1 MDLHPYPVMFI
12 PTTSGGRG
20 SPTTVA
26 ITPTRTALASA
37 TPRGTPSTSPELADA
52 KSEG

>member
-1 MDLHPYPVMFI
+1 MFVCTT
-12 PTTSGGRG
+12 PTIQSCLTAGGRG
-20 SPTTVA
+20 TPTTVA
-26 ITPTRTALASA
+26 ITPRTAVSSA